1 MLSSDSFKM
10 IINKKNFIIQKLQG
24 KPLNVITLGWRESDN
39 INQIYSY
46 SNVKQMVLI
55 KYDYNKWLISYNIN
69 RDHIK
74 LNRDHIKLNLATI
87 SLA

>member
-24 KPLNVITLGWRESDN
+24 KPLNVITLGWREGDN

-55 KYDYNKWLISYNIN
+55 KYDHNKWLITLTVITLS
-69 RDHIK
+69 
-74 LNRDHIKLNLATI
+74 LTLLPLA
-87 SLA
+87 